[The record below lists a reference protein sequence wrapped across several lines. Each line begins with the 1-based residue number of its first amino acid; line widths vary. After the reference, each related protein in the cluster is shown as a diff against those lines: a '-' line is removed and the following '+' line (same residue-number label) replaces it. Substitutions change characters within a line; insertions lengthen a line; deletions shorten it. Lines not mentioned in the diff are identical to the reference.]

1 MINQKKLRRAMR
13 HSEREL
19 RAAGGDML
27 SQLHPRSVV
36 RDARDLALKV
46 QRDEV
51 FREYFV
57 ARIWMVLAVLFV
69 FVLVSTV
76 CAISIMFNS
85 VRWIPAP
92 VPVWF
97 RGFELLLGGAVWLG
111 GVVAQVYVF
120 LIWLEERAAQKS
132 RSERG
137 IEVTVPAGVL
147 AYLKYSRALP
157 PWILIFIFVVIPL
170 LIMARSAPLA
180 ALIIFA
186 LAALAPVV
194 FKKFDS

>member
-1 MINQKKLRRAMR
+1 MMNQKKLRRAMK

-19 RAAGGDML
+19 RAAAGDML

-36 RDARDLALKV
+36 RDARDLARKV
-46 QRDEV
+46 QLDEV

-57 ARIWMVLAVLFV
+57 SRIWMVIPVLFV

-76 CAISIMFNS
+76 CAIGIMFNAA
-85 VRWIPAP
+85 RWIPLP

-97 RGFELLLGGAVWLG
+97 RGFALFLGAAVWLG

-132 RSERG
+132 RSARG
-137 IEVTVPAGVL
+137 IQVAVPTGVL

-157 PWILIFIFVVIPL
+157 PWILILIFVVIPL
-170 LIMARSAPLA
+170 GIMARSAPLA
-180 ALIIFA
+180 ALILFT
-186 LAALAPVV
+186 LAALAPVL

>member
-1 MINQKKLRRAMR
+1 MMNKKKLRRAMK

-19 RAAGGDML
+19 RAAAGDML

-57 ARIWMVLAVLFV
+57 TRVWVVIPVIFV
-69 FVLVSTV
+69 FFLVSTV
-76 CAISIMFNS
+76 CAISIMFNAA
-85 VRWIPAP
+85 RWISPP

-97 RGFELLLGGAVWLG
+97 RGFELLLGAAVWLG
-111 GVVAQVYVF
+111 GVAAQVYVF

-137 IEVTVPAGVL
+137 IQIAVPAGVL

-157 PWILIFIFVVIPL
+157 PWILILIFVVIPL
-170 LIMARSAPLA
+170 GIVARSAPLA
-180 ALIIFA
+180 ALILFT
-186 LAALAPVV
+186 LAALAPVL